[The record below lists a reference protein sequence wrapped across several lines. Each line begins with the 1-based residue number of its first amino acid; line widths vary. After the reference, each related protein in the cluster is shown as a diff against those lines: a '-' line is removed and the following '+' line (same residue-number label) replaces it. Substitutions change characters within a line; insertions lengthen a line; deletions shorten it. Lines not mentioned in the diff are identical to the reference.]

1 MTRLVMTLSK
11 CDRKG
16 DQPTVCA
23 MQLGERRTESFTGLC
38 YELSYFEDELAQSDK
53 PRYSCN
59 VS

>member
-1 MTRLVMTLSK
+1 MTLSK